1 MPKTP
6 RQIFS
11 AFKDEK
17 LLEYIAEARNME
29 VGEKSKNKLITEL
42 SEHVSSLGLFVLLN
56 YIKQDHLKLLS
67 QYCHWGK
74 RDKTPTNKATLA
86 KKIHDAMEEGSPTR
100 FLQNVQPKHLL
111 EILKFLETEIPDAKD
126 KDKMAE
132 TFLSLA
138 DEMGL
143 EKFFS
148 SFPVSKLKEF
158 IKTCGLKIDSE
169 SLDTLLTSLI
179 EQESIK
185 APFKNKNNEIP
196 SKNQPKIDS
205 NISMVDLHTHYFRE
219 ELAEWCKHNELN
231 SNGSKKELVDRI
243 RRKFDDTML
252 PRDEKKPPKPPKQTK
267 PQPKRKRQEKS
278 SESEEEK
285 EEKGGSGKQKP
296 KKSDH
301 KSSESE

>member
-11 AFKDEK
+11 SFNDVK
-17 LLEYIAEARNME
+17 LLEYIAESRNME

-86 KKIHDAMEEGSPTR
+86 KKIHDAMEEDSPTR
-100 FLQNVQPKHLL
+100 FLQNVQPKHFL
-111 EILKFLETEIPDAKD
+111 EILKFLETEIPDSKD
-126 KDKMAE
+126 KDKMVE

-158 IKTCGLKIDSE
+158 IKTCGLRIDSE
-169 SLDTLLTSLI
+169 SLDPLLTCLI

-185 APFKNKNNEIP
+185 ARFKNKNNETP
-196 SKNQPKIDS
+196 SKNQPIIDS
-205 NISMVDLHTHYFRE
+205 NISVVDLHTHYFRE
-219 ELAEWCKHNELN
+219 ELAEWCKLNDLN

-252 PRDEKKPPKPPKQTK
+252 KRDKKKKTKTTTKEKKG
-267 PQPKRKRQEKS
+267 R
-278 SESEEEK
+278 
-285 EEKGGSGKQKP
+285 
-296 KKSDH
+296 
-301 KSSESE
+301 